1 MAHTAADQEAAMSA
15 WVERQWQ
22 ARRDGLGRTVIIL
35 GLFANLMWI
44 GAGVFAV
51 GMGINSVI
59 GLLR

>member
-1 MAHTAADQEAAMSA
+1 MSA